1 MISKLLEKNF
11 HLILPF
17 EMAFNFPHTEG
28 YDPEKVIEEFWQRYD
43 INDSRDYIV
52 CLYLKALGK
61 EVSDPVKDY
70 SYDELKSYSLELMHL
85 LVAYYLCH
93 IHNVDLSELDVPNLS
108 QGKITEEEL
117 KFRQINFAL
126 FGNKITAK

>member
-1 MISKLLEKNF
+1 MV
-11 HLILPF
+11 
-17 EMAFNFPHTEG
+17 FNYPHTEG

-43 INDSRDYIV
+43 INDSRDHIV

-70 SYDELKSYSLELMHL
+70 GEDELKSYSLELMHL

-93 IHNVDLSELDVPNLS
+93 IHEVDLSELDVPNLS

-117 KFRQINFAL
+117 KFRQINFEL
-126 FGNKITAK
+126 FGDKKTAK